1 MSATK
6 ADGKWVEGLTPD
18 MAVGKAAR
26 LALEMRLEATHET
39 LAAARELSSDA
50 EPIHEMRV
58 ASRRAAA
65 ALQVFSERLPG
76 KSARHARKSLRRLRR
91 GVAAAREADV
101 FFAALECWAPD
112 RAKVEKPGLQYLFGH
127 VTAQRR
133 AAQDE
138 VCAAIDRCK
147 SEWAFRV
154 ERCPKKVRR
163 GGGPLRQF
171 APPICAALVMDLD
184 CSIAAGDFENAEK
197 LHAMRIAG
205 KRFRYAFELLAPALA
220 PAAHETLYPTLV
232 ELQSLLGAAHDS
244 WQTIRRLDG
253 LIDDVAAMR
262 PQLMRS
268 VRAGL
273 SAFRSAQRE
282 QIAAHKAAFT
292 TWRSK
297 WPAVRTI
304 DFRL

>member
-1 MSATK
+1 
-6 ADGKWVEGLTPD
+6 
-18 MAVGKAAR
+18 
-26 LALEMRLEATHET
+26 
-39 LAAARELSSDA
+39 
-50 EPIHEMRV
+50 
-58 ASRRAAA
+58 
-65 ALQVFSERLPG
+65 
-76 KSARHARKSLRRLRR
+76 
-91 GVAAAREADV
+91 
-101 FFAALECWAPD
+101 
-112 RAKVEKPGLQYLFGH
+112 
-127 VTAQRR
+127 VTAERR

-138 VCAAIDRCK
+138 VCAVIDRCK

-154 ERCPKKVRR
+154 EQCPKKVRS

-171 APPICAALVMDLD
+171 APPICAILVKELD
-184 CSIAAGDFENAEK
+184 CAIANGDFEDAER

-205 KRFRYAFELLAPALA
+205 KRLRYGYELLAPALA
-220 PAAHETLYPTLV
+220 PTARETLYKALI

-244 WQTIRRLDG
+244 WQTIRRLDA

-297 WPAVRTI
+297 WPDVRTM